1 MLRDSPAACP
11 ALWRCLPCPS
21 AELRLDLVLAS
32 GQTFR
37 WWQSSP
43 GAWTGVLEGRV
54 WTLRQEQDRLW
65 YTLYGEE
72 GDEEGGPAGAAK
84 PGDAETDQIL
94 RDYFQLDVGL
104 PALYRAWGAAD
115 PLFRKVAA
123 DFPGV
128 RVLRQDPVECLLSFI
143 CTSNNHVSRIT
154 GMIERLCRTFGRRL
168 CRLDARP
175 FHAFPSLSAL
185 TGTDAEARLR
195 ALGFGYR
202 AKFVSGTARAVAE
215 GLGAEGLR
223 QLRTVPYAEA
233 RRVLCTLPGV
243 GTKVADC
250 VCLMALDKAEAVP
263 VDTHVWRIARQR
275 YGMAL
280 GGRSLSPR
288 AHQEIG
294 DFFRG
299 LWGPRA
305 GWAQAV
311 STLLLGTRGSA
322 LAPNPSPVMPPH
334 ARSSSVL
341 TSARARSRLAARI
354 GPRGAEARTDVGTRP
369 ARDTPG
375 GKEPGDPCACSQLGM
390 DRGVGSCLSPAH
402 CVPGRGCCPGQWGW
416 GWSGLCPAHP
426 GQSQAKRC
434 WPLAFITS
442 NKIETSIWKI
452 LLEHA
457 GGGVGQCQDRHGGE
471 GEGVGGGP
479 ERSPELGGDG
489 GGGAS

>member
-1 MLRDSPAACP
+1 TTACTPPPAMKLRDAPSACP
-11 ALWRCLPCPS
+11 SLWRCLPCPP
-21 AELRLDLVLAS
+21 AELRLDLVLSS

-37 WWQSSP
+37 WWESSP
-43 GAWTGVLEGRV
+43 GAWTGVLGGRV
-54 WTLRQEQDRLW
+54 WTLRQERDRLW
-65 YTLYGEE
+65 YTVY
-72 GDEEGGPAGAAK
+72 GDEDDDDHDGRPAEAAK
-84 PGDAETDQIL
+84 PDGAETDRVL

-115 PLFRKVAA
+115 PLFRKVAD

-143 CTSNNHVSRIT
+143 CTSNNHISRIT
-154 GMIERLCRTFGRRL
+154 AMIERLCQAFGRRL

-185 TGTDAEARLR
+185 AGPPPPHHRRLPRCPPTHVPTMSSPSAGADAEAQLR

-202 AKFVSGTARAVAE
+202 AKFVSGSARAIAE

-243 GTKVADC
+243 GAKVADC

-275 YGMAL
+275 YGTAL
-280 GGRSLSPR
+280 GGRSLTTR

-311 STLLLGTRGSA
+311 
-322 LAPNPSPVMPPH
+322 
-334 ARSSSVL
+334 
-341 TSARARSRLAARI
+341 
-354 GPRGAEARTDVGTRP
+354 
-369 ARDTPG
+369 
-375 GKEPGDPCACSQLGM
+375 
-390 DRGVGSCLSPAH
+390 
-402 CVPGRGCCPGQWGW
+402 
-416 GWSGLCPAHP
+416 
-426 GQSQAKRC
+426 
-434 WPLAFITS
+434 
-442 NKIETSIWKI
+442 
-452 LLEHA
+452 
-457 GGGVGQCQDRHGGE
+457 
-471 GEGVGGGP
+471 
-479 ERSPELGGDG
+479 
-489 GGGAS
+489 